1 MTARILD
8 GNAIARSIR
17 RDIADVVAARL
28 ERGLPRPGVAVVLVG
43 DDPASA
49 IYVKHKR
56 RDCVEVGFKHDFRH
70 LPADTTE
77 DAVVDAIEEL
87 NADDSID
94 GMLVQL
100 PLPAH
105 LDAQRILERIAPGK
119 DVDGVHPYN
128 IGRLALRQPALRS
141 CTPKGVMALLE
152 RTETPL
158 RGLSA
163 TILGA
168 SNHVG
173 RPMGLELLL
182 AGCTVTTAHKF
193 TRDAAAHVRTAD
205 IVVSATGQPGL
216 VRGDWIRPGAIVI
229 DVGITRDRNNRL
241 HGDVDFEAAR
251 ERASWI
257 TPVPGGVGPMTRVA
271 MLQNVLQSAQ
281 GRVEP
286 PHAQP
291 SPSAQHDPARHD
303 SGQEE
308 SGQEESA
315 RHDSGRH
322 RSAPRHAMRPP
333 AAGTP

>member
-8 GNAIARSIR
+8 GNAIAGSIR
-17 RDIADVVAARL
+17 KDIAGVVAARL
-28 ERGLPRPGVAVVLVG
+28 EQGRRRPGVAVLLVG

-56 RDCVEVGFKHDFRH
+56 RDCLEVGFKHDIRR

-77 DAVVDAIEEL
+77 AALVGMIEEL
-87 NADDSID
+87 NADDTID

-100 PLPAH
+100 PLPGH
-105 LDAQRILERIAPGK
+105 LDPQHILERIAPAK

-141 CTPKGVMALLE
+141 CTPKGIMALLE

-163 TILGA
+163 TVVGA

-193 TRDAAAHVRTAD
+193 TRDTAAHVAAAD
-205 IVVSATGQPGL
+205 IVVSATGQAGL
-216 VRGDWIRPGAIVI
+216 VRGEWIKPGAIVI
-229 DVGITRDRNNRL
+229 DVGITRDRHNRL
-241 HGDVDFEAAR
+241 HADVDFEAAY
-251 ERASWI
+251 ERAAWI

-271 MLQNVLQSAQ
+271 MLQNVLQ
-281 GRVEP
+281 
-286 PHAQP
+286 
-291 SPSAQHDPARHD
+291 
-303 SGQEE
+303 
-308 SGQEESA
+308 
-315 RHDSGRH
+315 
-322 RSAPRHAMRPP
+322 
-333 AAGTP
+333 AAEGP

>member
-8 GNAIARSIR
+8 GNAISGSIR
-17 RDIADVVAARL
+17 KDIAGVVAARL
-28 ERGLPRPGVAVVLVG
+28 EQGRRRPGVAVLLVG

-56 RDCVEVGFKHDFRH
+56 RDCLEVGFKHDIRR

-77 DAVVDAIEEL
+77 ATLAGTIEEL
-87 NADDSID
+87 NADDTID

-100 PLPAH
+100 PLPGH
-105 LDAQRILERIAPGK
+105 LEPRHILERIAPAK

-141 CTPKGVMALLE
+141 CTPKGIMALLE

-163 TILGA
+163 TVVGA

-193 TRDAAAHVRTAD
+193 TRDTAAHVAAAD
-205 IVVSATGQPGL
+205 IVVSATGQAGL
-216 VRGDWIRPGAIVI
+216 VRGEWIKPGAIVI
-229 DVGITRDRNNRL
+229 DVGITRDRHNRL
-241 HGDVDFEAAR
+241 HGDVDFEAAC
-251 ERASWI
+251 ERAAWI

-271 MLQNVLQSAQ
+271 MLQNVLQAA
-281 GRVEP
+281 E
-286 PHAQP
+286 
-291 SPSAQHDPARHD
+291 
-303 SGQEE
+303 
-308 SGQEESA
+308 
-315 RHDSGRH
+315 
-322 RSAPRHAMRPP
+322 AP
-333 AAGTP
+333 

>member
-8 GNAIARSIR
+8 GNAISGSIR
-17 RDIADVVAARL
+17 KDIAGVVAARL
-28 ERGLPRPGVAVVLVG
+28 RQGRRRPGVAVLLVG

-56 RDCVEVGFKHDFRH
+56 RDCLEVGFKHDIRR

-77 DAVVDAIEEL
+77 AALAGTIEEL
-87 NADDSID
+87 NADDTID

-100 PLPAH
+100 PLPGH
-105 LDAQRILERIAPGK
+105 LEPRHILERIAPAK

-141 CTPKGVMALLE
+141 CTPKGIMALLE

-163 TILGA
+163 TVVGA

-193 TRDAAAHVRTAD
+193 TRDTAAHVAAAD
-205 IVVSATGQPGL
+205 IVVSATGQAGL
-216 VRGDWIRPGAIVI
+216 VRGEWIKPGAIVI
-229 DVGITRDRNNRL
+229 DVGITRDRHNRL

-251 ERASWI
+251 ERAAWI

-271 MLQNVLQSAQ
+271 MLQNVLQ
-281 GRVEP
+281 
-286 PHAQP
+286 
-291 SPSAQHDPARHD
+291 
-303 SGQEE
+303 
-308 SGQEESA
+308 
-315 RHDSGRH
+315 
-322 RSAPRHAMRPP
+322 
-333 AAGTP
+333 AAEGP